1 MTLTDIY
8 DQKLTTT
15 VSVTQTMYKRV
26 VKLGVAAE
34 QVNVTATQYDAS
46 LPTPEILSVSYG
58 ARYVTV
64 NTRGTFSDSDPYY
77 GYEYWLSTT
86 PDFTRKV
93 KTTYTTD
100 EWNGLGFARSSFYYT
115 DQATVCLI

>member
-8 DQKLTTT
+8 DRADYHRERD
-15 VSVTQTMYKRV
+15 QTMYKRV

-64 NTRGTFSDSDPYY
+64 NTRGTADSVPIM
-77 GYEYWLSTT
+77 
-86 PDFTRKV
+86 V
-93 KTTYTTD
+93 
-100 EWNGLGFARSSFYYT
+100 
-115 DQATVCLI
+115 